1 TEAAAEA
8 QQAAQDAAASAEETA
23 QEMATAAEEAAQQAV
38 QEAEAAAQEAAAQ
51 AEQAAQEAAAAA
63 EQAAQEAQA
72 AAEEALAEAEG
83 AAEEAAQ
90 AAQQAGQEALASV
103 EQAGQALAN
112 EVTGLASTAAGL
124 FARLG
129 EQANATEQH
138 ILLSQFFIKIGGKS
152 VPEPQMEELMR
163 DIIEVVVDNSL
174 HMPDMFTLHLHDKSV
189 KWIDSDLLAIGEPVE
204 IGAKAVENQ
213 GENVPQE
220 GLLIKGE
227 ITALEPDFTNEGEPT
242 LIVRGYDRLHRF
254 HRGKFTRTYL
264 NMTDSEI
271 VGKIAQEVGLQAE
284 TDPTSPPFDYVLQ
297 NNQTNMEFLLDRAKR
312 IGYQLY
318 VEDKTLH
325 FHKGDKDQGSGPEL
339 EWGRNMTIFRPR
351 LTAVHQADEVVVR
364 GWDPKAKA
372 EIVGRA
378 TNGKLKPEVGFPEA
392 GGELS
397 KSAFQASA
405 QAVVVTYPVTSQ
417 DEAQTMA
424 QALCDTISG
433 DFITAEG
440 TCLGNAQLNPGKTI
454 TVTGVGNNFNGS
466 YFVTS
471 AIHVFNTE
479 VGYETSFTVT
489 GRQPN
494 TLIDVLEP
502 QNGHHRTEGVVIGLV
517 TNNKDPEGL
526 GRVKVKFPWLTDSE
540 ESTWARI
547 SSPMAGQGG
556 GFYYL
561 PEINDEVLL
570 AFEHGDI
577 NYPYILGALWNGKD
591 KPPGQKDKIV
601 GGDGKVNH
609 RVLKSR
615 SGHHI
620 LLDDTSGT
628 EKIEIIDSSSS
639 NSIVIQSDK
648 HTIEVTAQTKV
659 VVKAGGLSIT
669 LDNQSQSIEL
679 SGGGRKMAMRNGQIQ
694 FT

>member
-1 TEAAAEA
+1 MIPNFENPLE
-8 QQAAQDAAASAEETA
+8 
-23 QEMATAAEEAAQQAV
+23 
-38 QEAEAAAQEAAAQ
+38 
-51 AEQAAQEAAAAA
+51 
-63 EQAAQEAQA
+63 
-72 AAEEALAEAEG
+72 
-83 AAEEAAQ
+83 
-90 AAQQAGQEALASV
+90 AGQEALA
-103 EQAGQALAN
+103 EQ
-112 EVTGLASTAAGL
+112 VTGLASAAAGL
-124 FARLG
+124 LG
-129 EQANATEQH
+129 GLAGQTTGSAEQP
-138 ILLSQFFIKIGGKS
+138 ILLSQFFIKIGGKAI
-152 VPEPQMEELMR
+152 PEPQMEALLR
-163 DIIEVVVDNSL
+163 DIIEIVVDNNL
-174 HMPDMFTLHLHDKSV
+174 LMPDMFTIHLHDKALR
-189 KWIDSDLLAIGEPVE
+189 WIDADLLAIGEAVE

-213 GENVPQE
+213 GEDAPQE

-242 LIVRGYDRLHRF
+242 LVVRGYDRLHRF
-254 HRGKFTRTYL
+254 HRGKFTRTFL

-271 VGKIAQEVGLQAE
+271 VGKIAQQVGLQAA

-297 NNQTNMEFLLDRAKR
+297 NNQTNLEFLLERAQR
-312 IGYQLY
+312 TGYQLY
-318 VEDKTLH
+318 VDDKTLH
-325 FHKGDKDQGSGPEL
+325 FHRADKSQGAGPEL
-339 EWGRNMTIFRPR
+339 EWGRNMPIFRPR
-351 LTAVHQADEVVVR
+351 LTAVHQADQVVVR

-378 TNGKLKPEVGFPEA
+378 TNGKLKPKVGVPEA
-392 GGELS
+392 GGDLA

-417 DEAQTMA
+417 DEAQRMA
-424 QALCDTISG
+424 EALCDAISG

-440 TCLGNAQLNPGKTI
+440 TCLGNAQLKPGKVVNI
-454 TVTGVGNNFNGS
+454 TGVGDNFSGS

-471 AIHVFNTE
+471 TIHIFNAE
-479 VGYETSFTVT
+479 VGYETNFVIT

-494 TLIDVLEP
+494 TLSDILAP
-502 QNGHHRTEGVVIGLV
+502 QNGHHRTSGVVIGLV

-547 SSPMAGQGG
+547 SAPMAGQGG

-577 NYPYILGALWNGKD
+577 NYPYVLGTLWNGQD

-620 LLDDTSGT
+620 LLDDTSGQ

-648 HTIEVTAQTKV
+648 HTIEVTAQTKI

-679 SGGGRKMAMRNGQIQ
+679 SGGGRKIAMRGGQVQ